1 MLNFKRLFGY
11 LKKYRLM
18 LAVSVIF
25 SILFSIFSAI
35 SVYLTIPLL
44 KTLFLG
50 NEPLTPDTQENN
62 YLNFYKQFQA
72 QFESFIFKNGKLN
85 AIVTICIFIIAAFL
99 LKNLTGYIQSVLVQY
114 VEKGILR
121 DLRNQLFKKITSLP
135 VKFFTEQ
142 RTGHIVSLMTND
154 INLVQ
159 VAVSAAFYNLTK
171 DPLLILI
178 YLGLSVMISWQMT
191 LIALIIFPLSIF
203 LITRLG
209 SSLRRRSR
217 RAQEKMSDIM
227 SIITETIYSS
237 KIIKA
242 FNAEEYKNESFI
254 KESNEHFRLI
264 KKIVKIN
271 EAISPANEFLT
282 ILAGVIIIWFG
293 GREILVNN
301 TLKPEEFLGFL
312 FILFQ
317 LVVPIKNLGGLSS
330 NLHQASAS
338 SDRIFSMLD
347 HPVEIAD
354 EINAIEYKEFKNSIE
369 FKDVSFSY
377 NEYREVLKDINLKIN
392 KSEVIALVGASGAGK
407 STIADLLA
415 RFYDISKGEILIDG
429 INIKNIKIDSLRKM
443 IGIVPQE
450 VILFNDT
457 IRNNI
462 LFGLSNIPE
471 ELLIETSK
479 SANAYDFIM
488 ETEKGF
494 DTVIGERGMK
504 LSGGQKQ
511 RLAMARTFLRNPQIL
526 ILDEAT
532 SSLDSESES
541 LVQEAL
547 EKLMENRT
555 SIIIAHRLSTVKN
568 ADRLYVLDEGKI
580 VQSGTHDEL
589 IKQGGIYR
597 YLYNLQFG
605 IEEE

>member
-50 NEPLTPDTQENN
+50 NEPLTPDTQGNN

-72 QFESFIFKNGKLN
+72 QFESYIFKNGKLN

-338 SDRIFSMLD
+338 CDRIFSMLD

-580 VQSGTHDEL
+580 VQSGTHKEL
-589 IKQGGIYR
+589 IEQGGTYR